1 MTDTIRPIA
10 IAVIRRGNE
19 ILVFKEHDPIRD
31 HTYYRP
37 LGGGIEFAEFAEDA
51 LKREFIEELNEPLT
65 DIRPL
70 TVLESIFV
78 LKGAMKH
85 EHVFVYE
92 AAFADLSAYDR
103 TDLKIIDDPESEVMW
118 VAVED
123 FKGHKLT
130 LYPRGLL
137 ALI

>member
-1 MTDTIRPIA
+1 MKSSFSKSTTLPGIICITD
-10 IAVIRRGNE
+10 
-19 ILVFKEHDPIRD
+19 
-31 HTYYRP
+31 P

-51 LKREFIEELNEPLT
+51 LKREFMEEINEPLT

-78 LKGAMKH
+78 LKGTMRH

-92 AAFADLSAYDR
+92 ANFANRSAYDR

-118 VAVED
+118 VAVEL
-123 FKGHKLT
+123 FKEHTLT

-137 ALI
+137 SQI